1 MMAESKKVL
10 VAFDPEKPDKSSSDF
25 LVPVKNDSGEIEFLG
40 TRSTKSLRYGM
51 VILTSRAVTENDLFA
66 KLVDTGRKVPNVA
79 DALDTLCKFLDAMKT
94 VKIGNVVEIVGG
106 SENAIT
112 LVVASNTP
120 SGFGK

>member
-1 MMAESKKVL
+1 MAESKKVL

-25 LVPVKNDSGEIEFLG
+25 LVPVKNESGEIEFLG
-40 TRSTKSLRYGM
+40 TRSKKAIRYGM

-66 KLVDTGRKVPNVA
+66 KLVDTGRKVPSVA
-79 DALDTLCKFLDAMKT
+79 DTLDMLGKFLDAMKT
-94 VKIGNVVEIVGG
+94 VKIGNVVEVVGG
-106 SENAIT
+106 SENSIT